1 MQSREIKI
9 SIGKRRD
16 SKYGRAKFLNLKDK
30 GKIAMADR
38 LIDIGLILFFGGF
51 GFVCYINGV
60 LGIGKDYMQRNKID
74 LVRWMFSPRHILR
87 SNTPF
92 DSNEPLELKFKEP
105 KSKHLIYNFFEFVI
119 HYAII
124 APFLAIYAGIF
135 LFCAGLVIKILS
147 QI

>member
-51 GFVCYINGV
+51 GFVCYINGG

-74 LVRWMFSPRHILR
+74 LVRWIFSPRHILR

-92 DSNEPLELKFKEP
+92 DSSEPLELKFKEP
-105 KSKHLIYNFFEFVI
+105 KSKHIIYNFFEFII

-135 LFCAGLVIKILS
+135 LFYVGCVIKILY
-147 QI
+147 

>member
-1 MQSREIKI
+1 
-9 SIGKRRD
+9 
-16 SKYGRAKFLNLKDK
+16 
-30 GKIAMADR
+30 MADK

-74 LVRWMFSPRHILR
+74 FVRWMFNPKHILR

-92 DSNEPLELKFKEP
+92 NSNEFILP
-105 KSKHLIYNFFEFVI
+105 
-119 HYAII
+119 YAII

-135 LFCAGLVIKILS
+135 LFCAGLAIKILS
-147 QI
+147 

>member
-1 MQSREIKI
+1 MQSCEIRI
-9 SIGKRRD
+9 SIGKRREQIR
-16 SKYGRAKFLNLKDK
+16 RAKFLNLNSK

-60 LGIGKDYMQRNKID
+60 CGIGKDYMQRNKID
-74 LVRWMFSPRHILR
+74 FVRWMFSPKHILR

-92 DSNEPLELKFKEP
+92 NSNEPLELKFKEP
-105 KSKHLIYNFFEFVI
+105 KSKHLIYNFFELII

-124 APFLAIYAGIF
+124 APFLVIYAWIF
-135 LFCAGLVIKILS
+135 LFCAGLAIKILS

>member
-1 MQSREIKI
+1 
-9 SIGKRRD
+9 
-16 SKYGRAKFLNLKDK
+16 
-30 GKIAMADR
+30 MADR

-74 LVRWMFSPRHILR
+74 FVRWMFSPKHILR

-92 DSNEPLELKFKEP
+92 NSNEPLELKFKEP
-105 KSKHLIYNFFEFVI
+105 KSKHIIYNFFELII

-135 LFCAGLVIKILS
+135 LFCAGCVVKILS